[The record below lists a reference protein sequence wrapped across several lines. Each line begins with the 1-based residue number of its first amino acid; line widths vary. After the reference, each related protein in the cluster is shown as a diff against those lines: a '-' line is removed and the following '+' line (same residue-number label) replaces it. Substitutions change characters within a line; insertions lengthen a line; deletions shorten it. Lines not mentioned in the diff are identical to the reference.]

1 MILLL
6 ACAKPVS
13 PWEAPPSLPEDWSPH
28 AALVL
33 SNAQIEA
40 LIPER
45 EWPESLQTLLPSGI
59 DATIWPQVQLEER
72 SLQGEG
78 ETLVLHEV
86 LTGDTRI
93 LLENETG
100 QLEATVGWTLV
111 VDAQVVL
118 QVVEGVVEA
127 RIEDLETTL
136 EVEQLPPEIALVAQ
150 RELQSSLDKLV
161 TKVPSFPIA
170 ELPAELADFRFA
182 TQETGLAV
190 ELVFSDLDRWGEPD
204 DLPQPTEGWAL
215 VVPEQTL
222 LGLARR
228 GAREQGVVDGY
239 WTEPVGLSLDDGFA
253 LELVMWPEKRL
264 RRPRD
269 LQVSGAVSLHDDQL
283 VLEVQDAESF
293 MARRALDEVEAA
305 IVVPA
310 EREDRGLRTTI
321 EGVSTDGALVMQ
333 GSTQRN

>member
-1 MILLL
+1 M
-6 ACAKPVS
+6 
-13 PWEAPPSLPEDWSPH
+13 
-28 AALVL
+28 
-33 SNAQIEA
+33 
-40 LIPER
+40 
-45 EWPESLQTLLPSGI
+45 
-59 DATIWPQVQLEER
+59 
-72 SLQGEG
+72 
-78 ETLVLHEV
+78 
-86 LTGDTRI
+86 
-93 LLENETG
+93 
-100 QLEATVGWTLV
+100 
-111 VDAQVVL
+111 
-118 QVVEGVVEA
+118 
-127 RIEDLETTL
+127 
-136 EVEQLPPEIALVAQ
+136 
-150 RELQSSLDKLV
+150 
-161 TKVPSFPIA
+161 
-170 ELPAELADFRFA
+170 
-182 TQETGLAV
+182 
-190 ELVFSDLDRWGEPD
+190 
-204 DLPQPTEGWAL
+204 
-215 VVPEQTL
+215 VPEQTL